1 MKGLY
6 IEVCEAPGNGASG
19 ARALAAAP
27 GAETLGYQVSWDE
40 PTKTAFVIG

>member
-27 GAETLGYQVSWDE
+27 GAETDDVFCKRSN
-40 PTKTAFVIG
+40 V